1 VLGTLAALC
10 NAEGTGSCRAA
21 PAFRTPRKN
30 MCRSAEAPEPGVAYR
45 GRFEAAL
52 YCQIPRSAAFIAHR
66 KGCAVRR
73 MRVGLAP
80 PILAVRPGG
89 PCALIGFLSGP
100 PHYRPRQ
107 FSHCI
112 RRGLGF
118 AVPGVCVFGSG
129 PGASVG

>member
-1 VLGTLAALC
+1 
-10 NAEGTGSCRAA
+10 
-21 PAFRTPRKN
+21 
-30 MCRSAEAPEPGVAYR
+30 MCRSAEAPEPEVAYR

-52 YCQIPRSAAFIAHR
+52 YCHIPRSAAFIAHR

-73 MRVGLAP
+73 MRVGLAS

-89 PCALIGFLSGP
+89 PLCADRDLVRSSS
-100 PHYRPRQ
+100 HYRPRQ

-129 PGASVG
+129 QGASVG

>member
-80 PILAVRPGG
+80 PILVVRPGG
-89 PCALIGFLSGP
+89 PLCADRVP
-100 PHYRPRQ
+100 VR
-107 FSHCI
+107 FSS
-112 RRGLGF
+112 LT
-118 AVPGVCVFGSG
+118 A
-129 PGASVG
+129 ASVLPLYPARPWLRRPWRVYLGAGRAHQ